1 MKVYQNISEAVS
13 EVNNKQKCTS
23 SPYKSEY
30 GLCKAKY
37 SQLFC
42 ANLNTTKIC
51 KLVDLPKRT
60 MISEPNVVFF
70 VFFRKLFMQVYG
82 SVGNCLSL

>member
-1 MKVYQNISEAVS
+1 MKVYQNISEGLS

-30 GLCKAKY
+30 GLCKAKH

-51 KLVDLPKRT
+51 KLVDLPERT
-60 MISEPNVVFF
+60 MISQPNVIFLSSLGSYSC
-70 VFFRKLFMQVYG
+70 K
-82 SVGNCLSL
+82 SVGL